1 MKQGLS
7 FLMAALLLAASCKN
21 KPSNTITIKSE
32 DGNGTVTV
40 NVPKTEDAANALK
53 DKMEELKKL
62 TPLSLDKLKTM
73 LPEEFMGMKRSNYSA
88 NTMMGAAMAEATY
101 KSGDEKNLKISV
113 IDCAGEVGAS
123 MYSLRYLSMMSFQS
137 EDDNG
142 YSKTIDFNG
151 GKAVETYKKD
161 NEEYSLTY
169 GAADRLLVIIEG
181 EKTGL
186 DGVKEAAKNLNLKTD

>member
-1 MKQGLS
+1 MKQSLA

-62 TPLSLDKLKTM
+62 APLSLDKLKTM

-101 KSGDEKNLKISV
+101 KSDDEKRLKISV

-169 GAADRLLVIIEG
+169 GSADRLLVIIEG